1 MFKTFDRLCS
11 LNLCSFFLFEQ
22 ESNPALRLKEEVIA
36 ANTLTGTGTGTS
48 SGTGPDSGDQDDPD
62 KRRIP
67 IDVDPF
73 DGNDIDEVITDFFR
87 SQIYTTL
94 PHLT

>member
-1 MFKTFDRLCS
+1 MLI
-11 LNLCSFFLFEQ
+11 FFLFEQ

-36 ANTLTGTGTGTS
+36 ANTLTGTGFSS

-73 DGNDIDEVITDFFR
+73 DGNDIDEVTTDYFR
-87 SQIYTTL
+87 SQIYTI
-94 PHLT
+94 